1 MRDSRTFL
9 CSAIVGLAVT
19 VVAAQQPPGTPST
32 TQTQDGV
39 YSNSVRY
46 ARGQSLQPVF
56 EGWEKNPDG
65 TFSMWFGYLNRNY
78 EERLNIP
85 VGPNNGFNGEDM
97 GQTEVFEPRR
107 SRFAFKVVVP
117 ANFPKDRDLVW
128 TVTANGVTQKAY
140 GSLWPVWEVDQST
153 ISANR
158 GSRTAI
164 DFDEPPNAAPRVVNP
179 PPKQTAEVGKPFE
192 LTLQVED
199 DGNPRPR
206 VDRGASVAGLKPRPA
221 ERPIND
227 SLRVSWVQWR
237 GPGLAKF
244 DPRVIRV
251 VDGKATTKITFD
263 KPGNYVLRGYAEDAS
278 IHTPHDVSVT
288 VVAATTDRPPPQ

>member
-1 MRDSRTFL
+1 MIVITRLPAAGWVCASL
-9 CSAIVGLAVT
+9 CVVAVG
-19 VVAAQQPPGTPST
+19 VAAQQPTGSAAPGEI
-32 TQTQDGV
+32 
-39 YSNSVRY
+39 YNNSVRY
-46 ARGQSLQPVF
+46 ARGQSIQPVF

-65 TFSMWFGYLNRNY
+65 TYSMWFGYLNRNY

-85 VGPNNGFNGEDM
+85 AGPSNGFNGEDM
-97 GQTEVFEPRR
+97 GQVEVFEPRR

-128 TVTANGVTQKAY
+128 TVTANGVTQKAF

-179 PPKQTAEVGKPFE
+179 PPPQEVEAGKPLQ
-192 LTLQVED
+192 LTLFVED

-206 VDRGASVAGLKPRPA
+206 VDRGASVAGFKDRPA
-221 ERPIND
+221 ERPLND

-237 GPGLAKF
+237 GPGIASF
-244 DPRVIRV
+244 DQKVIRV
-251 VDGKATTKITFD
+251 VDGKAMTKVTFD
-263 KPGNYVLRGYAEDAS
+263 KPGRYVLRAYAEDAS
-278 IHTPHDVSVT
+278 IHTPHDVSVM
-288 VVAATTDRPPPQ
+288 VRPPQ